1 MIGGVLAPPSACRP
15 RAGCVPRGRARE
27 RGLLFLDARV
37 RNEASS
43 LCLTS
48 GPPCL
53 TTRHG
58 PPCLTTGLDYRI
70 WQLCLTAF
78 CLTAAFEGTGAAC
91 EREAFRQ
98 ASRLPARV
106 RGSDTNDSRTRQK
119 KPLPLCN
126 NASKHAPAESAPPLR
141 ARSCL
146 RMRARICDPYRWAH
160 CAAIQ
165 GMNLERLAKR

>member
-1 MIGGVLAPPSACRP
+1 MIGGVLAPPPACRP
-15 RAGCVPRGRARE
+15 RAGCVPRGSARE

-37 RNEASS
+37 RDEA
-43 LCLTS
+43 C
-48 GPPCL
+48 
-53 TTRHG
+53 HG
-58 PPCLTTGLDYRI
+58 PLCLTTGLDHRI
-70 WQLCLTAF
+70 WPLCLTAL

-146 RMRARICDPYRWAH
+146 RMRARICDPHRWAH